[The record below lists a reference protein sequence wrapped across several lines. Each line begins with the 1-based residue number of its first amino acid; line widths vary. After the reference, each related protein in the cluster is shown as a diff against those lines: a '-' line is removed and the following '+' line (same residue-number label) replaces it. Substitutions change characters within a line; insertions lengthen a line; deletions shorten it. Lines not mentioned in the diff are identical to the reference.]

1 MNLVDGIEAFV
12 KIADLGSF
20 AAAARE
26 LNISPSAVSKL
37 VSKTEEELGTRLLN
51 RNTRGLSL
59 TPEGEMFL
67 ERSRVILDELT
78 AAKEELSS
86 VSGEPRGK
94 LRVSMPYIPSFF
106 LPLISR
112 FMEQYSAVTLEVD
125 LSDRLVDVVEE
136 GFDAVIRVGQLSDSR
151 LTARSLGN
159 CAMNLVASPDYI
171 RRYGIPACVE
181 DLSSHICI
189 EKIKAAFSANV
200 SKPDKPVRGGSIGEQ
215 LQSYGFTGNG
225 MFPWKGYAGFRF
237 VEAKKEGE
245 FDLVI
250 VTHCNV
256 IIVELKDW
264 NHQPVTARGDTWYKG
279 DMNMGRSPVSVTRA
293 KKSL

>member
-94 LRVSMPYIPSFF
+94 LRVSMPYIPS
-106 LPLISR
+106 
-112 FMEQYSAVTLEVD
+112 
-125 LSDRLVDVVEE
+125 
-136 GFDAVIRVGQLSDSR
+136 
-151 LTARSLGN
+151 
-159 CAMNLVASPDYI
+159 
-171 RRYGIPACVE
+171 
-181 DLSSHICI
+181 
-189 EKIKAAFSANV
+189 
-200 SKPDKPVRGGSIGEQ
+200 KPDKPVRGGSIGEQ

>member
-1 MNLVDGIEAFV
+1 MWDG
-12 KIADLGSF
+12 
-20 AAAARE
+20 
-26 LNISPSAVSKL
+26 
-37 VSKTEEELGTRLLN
+37 
-51 RNTRGLSL
+51 GLQ
-59 TPEGEMFL
+59 
-67 ERSRVILDELT
+67 
-78 AAKEELSS
+78 
-86 VSGEPRGK
+86 
-94 LRVSMPYIPSFF
+94 
-106 LPLISR
+106 
-112 FMEQYSAVTLEVD
+112 EQEV
-125 LSDRLVDVVEE
+125 L
-136 GFDAVIRVGQLSDSR
+136 A
-151 LTARSLGN
+151 
-159 CAMNLVASPDYI
+159 
-171 RRYGIPACVE
+171 
-181 DLSSHICI
+181 I

-279 DMNMGRSPVSVTRA
+279 DMNMGRSPVSVTRGKIIHYSMVMNKVTDKHNVLQEDRGIGKCMINRILWA
-293 KKSL
+293 VMN